1 MSNTDK
7 FAWDSSMLK
16 GLLIGIEDI
25 GNVEVVTTIQNSF
38 IPIDCQELPLLNAKN
53 NEYVINKHACPLCG
67 GNLKPMGWFRES
79 GIKEMLHKCLT
90 CGLAVFRDV
99 V

>member
-1 MSNTDK
+1 MNNDTIFKSDYYIGEISN
-7 FAWDSSMLK
+7 AIS
-16 GLLIGIEDI
+16 IIR
-25 GNVEVVTTIQNSF
+25 NSY
-38 IPIDCQELPLLNAKN
+38 IPVDCQELPLLNAKN
-53 NEYVINKHACPLCG
+53 NEYVINKHVCPLCG